1 MTTKLMRDI
10 IRIDEELCDGCG
22 ECVPNCAEG
31 AIRIIDGK
39 ARLVAE
45 NLCDGIG
52 ACLGTC
58 PRGAIT
64 IEKRAADPFD
74 ESAAPG
80 HGTPDTSRPQALSV
94 PPPGL
99 APAGGL
105 RAAPAPAMMGHPG
118 GCPGSAVRSF
128 VPGVPQS
135 GTESAPSGEIPSTLT
150 QWPVQL
156 MLVPPTA
163 PFLAGKEVL
172 LAADCCGFAYGDFHR
187 RFLAGKA
194 LLVACPKLDNLA
206 HYRQKLE
213 ILFRQSGCTGVTVMI
228 MEVPCCGGLKAAAL
242 EAYQA
247 AGAGFPLREVVIGI
261 RGDILRQADLA

>member
-1 MTTKLMRDI
+1 MTTKLVRDI

-74 ESAAPG
+74 ESGVPG
-80 HGTPDTSRPQALSV
+80 HGTPPASKPPFPSKPLPRAV
-94 PPPGL
+94 PPGSE
-99 APAGGL
+99 AGCPPHL
-105 RAAPAPAMMGHPG
+105 GHHG
-118 GCPGSAVRSF
+118 GCPGSAIRTF
-128 VPGVPQS
+128 
-135 GTESAPSGEIPSTLT
+135 APVVLQTGCEPDQSGEIRSTLT

-156 MLVPPTA
+156 MLVPPTT
-163 PFLAGKEVL
+163 PFLAGREIL

-206 HYRQKLE
+206 YYRQKLE
-213 ILFRQSGCTGVTVMI
+213 LLFRQSGCTGVTVMT
-228 MEVPCCGGLKAAAL
+228 MEVPCCSGLKAAAL

-247 AGAGFPLREVVIGI
+247 AGAGFPIREVVIGI

>member
-1 MTTKLMRDI
+1 MSKLVRDI
-10 IRIDEELCDGCG
+10 VHIDEELCDGCG
-22 ECVPNCAEG
+22 QCVPNCAEG

-64 IEKRAADPFD
+64 IEKRAAEAFD
-74 ESAAPG
+74 ENAAEGHHDSAAPRSSSG
-80 HGTPDTSRPQALSV
+80 PEPKSKPVIA
-94 PPPGL
+94 PG
-99 APAGGL
+99 PAG
-105 RAAPAPAMMGHPG
+105 HG
-118 GCPGSAVRSF
+118 GCPGSAIRVFDPMSPPPAEPTR
-128 VPGVPQS
+128 
-135 GTESAPSGEIPSTLT
+135 TGEIQSTLT

-163 PFLAGKEVL
+163 PFLAGREVL

-187 RFLAGKA
+187 RFLAGRA

-213 ILFRQSGCTGVTVMI
+213 LLFRQSGCTGVTVMV
-228 MEVPCCGGLKAAAL
+228 MEVPCCGGLRSVAL
-242 EAYQA
+242 EAYRA
-247 AGAGFPLREVVIGI
+247 AGAIFPLREVVVGI
-261 RGDILRQADLA
+261 RGDILRRADLA